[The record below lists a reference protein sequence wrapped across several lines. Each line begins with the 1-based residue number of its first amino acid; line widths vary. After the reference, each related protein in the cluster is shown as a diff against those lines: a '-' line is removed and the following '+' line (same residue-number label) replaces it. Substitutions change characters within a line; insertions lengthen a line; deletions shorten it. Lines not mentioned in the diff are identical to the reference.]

1 MVKPSLTKLEA
12 KNEVSFNS
20 FLSASSLS
28 WLSIF
33 FGFSNLDFSDRFSFF
48 NLYSIS
54 FFLDAKTWI
63 ALSLASF
70 VIHAPLCHVRPRHT
84 KASLVDEQLLDEKST
99 VTGLEQSRLGSVSA
113 WTAGVEPD
121 RSHMRVWERQSFR
134 FDTVKA
140 SMSAVS
146 ESALRVCCQA
156 ERGESV

>member
-1 MVKPSLTKLEA
+1 MLETLLHSFTIHDSFALGIPSTLRD
-12 KNEVSFNS
+12 
-20 FLSASSLS
+20 
-28 WLSIF
+28 WYDIIH
-33 FGFSNLDFSDRFSFF
+33 DRFSFF

-134 FDTVKA
+134 FDTVKT